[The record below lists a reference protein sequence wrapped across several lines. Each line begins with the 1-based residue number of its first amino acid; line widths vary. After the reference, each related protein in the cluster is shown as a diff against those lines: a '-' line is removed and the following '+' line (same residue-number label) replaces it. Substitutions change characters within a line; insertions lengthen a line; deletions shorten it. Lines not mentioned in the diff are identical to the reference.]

1 MHGTYVTLASYD
13 HLEEAVVAKGRL
25 ESANIDC
32 FLADEHIA
40 RHCGIAVGGVKLKV
54 AESDVEIAS
63 ELLSARADICD
74 ALGAS
79 LNDDEADES

>member
-32 FLADEHIA
+32 FLVDEHIA

-54 AESDVEIAS
+54 QESDVENAS
-63 ELLSARADICD
+63 ELLSKPADACYGD
-74 ALGAS
+74 EPS
-79 LNDDEADES
+79 VNDDEADKS